1 MDHEKLTGFNMIT
14 HDSSAVI
21 EARCRPA
28 RSMPWGKPMVDSRLS
43 FLKGIGIW
51 YENWNDVIFF
61 TEEYE
66 VFNFYPFSTLHIAY
80 ILCGIKKS
88 ESN

>member
-1 MDHEKLTGFNMIT
+1 MDHEKLTGFDMIT
-14 HDSSAVI
+14 RDSSAVI

-28 RSMPWGKPMVDSRLS
+28 RSVPWGKPIVDSGLS
-43 FLKGIGIW
+43 FLKGIGIR
-51 YENWNDVIFF
+51 YENRNDVIIL
-61 TEEYE
+61 TEQYE
-66 VFNFYPFSTLHIAY
+66 VFNLYSFSTLHIAC